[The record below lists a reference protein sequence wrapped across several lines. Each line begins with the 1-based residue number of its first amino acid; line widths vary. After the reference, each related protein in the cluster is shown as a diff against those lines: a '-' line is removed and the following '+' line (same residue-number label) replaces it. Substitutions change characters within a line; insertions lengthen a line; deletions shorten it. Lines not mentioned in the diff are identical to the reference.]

1 MPIKIIYINQYS
13 EKGGRVDKDFSEENK
28 EESFWCNDDKAITD
42 KDSDTSKTVDETI
55 TEEVTAKTER
65 DNKVIIEEDTSD
77 EESAKVVI
85 IAQEG

>member
-1 MPIKIIYINQYS
+1 MSIKIIYINQYS
-13 EKGGRVDKDFSEENK
+13 EKGGGVDKDMGENK

-65 DNKVIIEEDTSD
+65 ENKVIIEEDTSD

>member
-1 MPIKIIYINQYS
+1 MSIKIIYINQYS
-13 EKGGRVDKDFSEENK
+13 EKGGRVNKDMGENK

-42 KDSDTSKTVDETI
+42 KDSDTSKTVDKTI
-55 TEEVTAKTER
+55 TVNTER

-85 IAQEG
+85 TAQGG